1 MTRGQ
6 YMRCLA
12 DINPHAK
19 TNRGDSPRAER
30 RRLKRIEEKQIKTKE
45 Q

>member
-1 MTRGQ
+1 
-6 YMRCLA
+6 MRCLA

-19 TNRGDSPRAER
+19 TNRRDSPRAER
-30 RRLKRIEEKQIKTKE
+30 RRLKRIEEKQIKIKE

>member
-6 YMRCLA
+6 YMRCLS

-19 TNRGDSPRAER
+19 TNRRDSPRAER
-30 RRLKRIEEKQIKTKE
+30 RRLKRIEEKQIKIKE